1 MAVRSGLAWAA
12 ASTLLWFA
20 PELRAEEI
28 AALDTIRDPESVS
41 ARPHGVAELRLG
53 WLTLPGAQVCT
64 RRSEDSCRQGDS
76 SPEIEI
82 WQLYRAT
89 SSASIGA
96 GVTLG
101 LIPTNDA
108 FGNQR
113 ESVKRDHSR
122 SYFSIEGIAR
132 YYPWV
137 GPSSEYWV
145 GLTGGLVVVSDRYT
159 AQTPLPDRA
168 LIGGGTG
175 ATIRTEGYTIGLA
188 AGGDYRFAESW
199 SFGLHVRYGSW
210 FLPNEPERDV
220 FGDEAS
226 LTGRASMFAVGL
238 ALAYRIAL

>member
-1 MAVRSGLAWAA
+1 MAMKRALSWLAA
-12 ASTLLWFA
+12 AALFGSAL
-20 PELRAEEI
+20 ELRAEET
-28 AALDTIRDPESVS
+28 ATLDATRDPENLS

-64 RRSEDSCRQGDS
+64 RRREDPCRKGDS
-76 SPEIEI
+76 SPEIEV
-82 WQLYRAT
+82 WQLYRA
-89 SSASIGA
+89 SSAASIGA

-108 FGNQR
+108 FGNRLDEVER
-113 ESVKRDHSR
+113 EHSR
-122 SYFSIEGIAR
+122 SYFSIDGIAR

-159 AQTPLPDRA
+159 AKAPLPDRA
-168 LIGGGTG
+168 LIGGGPG

-210 FLPNEPERDV
+210 FLPNQPQRDV

-226 LTGRASMFAVGL
+226 LTGRSSMFAVGL
-238 ALAYRIAL
+238 AVAYRIAL